1 MSKTFEF
8 YQKQSGA
15 EKFYAGVLAFS
26 DDVPLGCSG
35 TAPYIAL
42 HFDHDGPLDK
52 LLLFVPS
59 RRRRRGG
66 AEAEGPQ
73 ENGGSGKRKRRK
85 LSLLAN
91 IMHDLGLNDSQKL
104 GVLLVFAGI
113 IILPRFFGFD
123 TRPTSKYG
131 DAMRRQKKYAKEKGK
146 KNASKPKR
154 RNEQKKKS

>member
-1 MSKTFEF
+1 MCRL
-8 YQKQSGA
+8 GA
-15 EKFYAGVLAFS
+15 PALRLISLYILIMMVHLTNYCCLCQV
-26 DDVPLGCSG
+26 DDEEG
-35 TAPYIAL
+35 
-42 HFDHDGPLDK
+42 
-52 LLLFVPS
+52 
-59 RRRRRGG
+59 GG